1 MIKENENGKE
11 KKRESE
17 KKKEKT
23 EQTNGR
29 RRVIKGREREVC
41 RRDGYNHSRSF
52 RRMLTI
58 TGLIDLGVTFP
69 TVLLF
74 D

>member
-1 MIKENENGKE
+1 MRVE
-11 KKRESE
+11 KKRKE
-17 KKKEKT
+17 KRARRRKKT

-41 RRDGYNHSRSF
+41 RRDGNNHSRSF

-74 D
+74 V